1 MDNELIRR
9 RRIKEVIMSNVSSKN
24 KWQVIL
30 MRWVA
35 RLVSIPW
42 AYFALGVVWFIAGSA
57 NYEEGM
63 SVVLY
68 IIIVTIAFL
77 LTMVAAI
84 LAGVWGLELLGGT
97 VLLADSALIIICF
110 IVSPH
115 LRPTLVEFFTP
126 SALPFNFVPVLPPLV
141 AGALFI
147 ECHRISK
154 KPRERQVNPKF

>member
-1 MDNELIRR
+1 
-9 RRIKEVIMSNVSSKN
+9 MSNIRFTDARSVK
-24 KWQVIL
+24 L

-42 AYFALGVVWFIAGSA
+42 AYCALGVAWFIAGSA
-57 NYEEGM
+57 HYEEGM

-77 LTMVAAI
+77 MTMVAAI

-97 VLLADSALIIICF
+97 VLLADSVLIIICF
-110 IVSPH
+110 IAGPH
-115 LRPTLVEFFTP
+115 IRPSLVEFFTP

-147 ECHRISK
+147 ACHRISK
-154 KPRERQVNPKF
+154 RAREQHA